1 MDEFSPK
8 DDCYPLRTD
17 DSIKKSRRRGNC
29 STTDTG
35 SKKDQPMLHVI
46 NSVESKWLYETGKL
60 VEKIEFFRKQSGIEH
75 VFVTLHFAESPQ
87 HFSYLRVHK
96 SKSVIMR
103 SRVRIVAGGC
113 FYRQ

>member
-1 MDEFSPK
+1 
-8 DDCYPLRTD
+8 
-17 DSIKKSRRRGNC
+17 
-29 STTDTG
+29 
-35 SKKDQPMLHVI
+35 MLHVI

-96 SKSVIMR
+96 SKSVYYD
-103 SRVRIVAGGC
+103 SLNNAVRRHFNEYPRLQEIGKIEIHKPDYDTGIYFTAN
-113 FYRQ
+113 RIN